1 MCSRRLILWCAL
13 NSRQVVRPDLALL
26 GTSQPSCR
34 TPPPPPFRL
43 KSVTRGLQSVVPLL
57 EHFTQPLTASVWK
70 LVLNKTKVTL
80 NFDHHW
86 LNKVTTRWEGP
97 QSLSYHKQS
106 LGNEKRWAS
115 VCTLMFNQFL
125 TSNQSY
131 VHKKFMLLNEFIV
144 LIRRGDD
151 ISSCFHLKD
160 DL

>member
-1 MCSRRLILWCAL
+1 MDAGWQATGCKGGLYHSAKVPPCKTRAFIWAVEEVWKCFELHTHTL
-13 NSRQVVRPDLALL
+13 SLAHLH
-26 GTSQPSCR
+26 SQ
-34 TPPPPPFRL
+34 TI
-43 KSVTRGLQSVVPLL
+43 TNHWQLQIDIIHHQQQQSLYYK
-57 EHFTQPLTASVWK
+57 PLTNA
-70 LVLNKTKVTL
+70 
-80 NFDHHW
+80 
-86 LNKVTTRWEGP
+86 NKVTTRWEGP

-115 VCTLMFNQFL
+115 VCTMMFNQFL
-125 TSNQSY
+125 TSNQSN